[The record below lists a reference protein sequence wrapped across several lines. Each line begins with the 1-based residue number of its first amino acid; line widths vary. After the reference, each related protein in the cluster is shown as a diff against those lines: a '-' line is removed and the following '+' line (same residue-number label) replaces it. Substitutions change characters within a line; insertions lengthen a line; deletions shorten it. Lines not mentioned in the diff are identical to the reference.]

1 MVRSTFSNS
10 LEHVITETPS
20 ISPQKLIDDLNVSS
34 VSSVSSSS
42 DSSNYLLYFLLV
54 AILLL
59 LGFNLFNYLGE
70 GAESLKDLFSPILGF
85 FGYSVGETAKKT
97 ISESQKGTKFAVDI
111 IGDSV
116 KDAIDVSEQIL
127 DPNFKSLKRDININN
142 KKPNKFPEPDDSGSL
157 LQKSKPK
164 SKSGF
169 CYIGEDRGFRSCI
182 SVDKSELCMSGEIFP
197 SKQICI
203 NPSLRE

>member
-1 MVRSTFSNS
+1 MDRSTFSNS
-10 LEHVITETPS
+10 LEQVITETPS
-20 ISPQKLIDDLNVSS
+20 MSPQKLIDDLNISS
-34 VSSVSSSS
+34 VSPSS
-42 DSSNYLLYFLLV
+42 DSPNYLLYVLLV

-70 GAESLKDLFSPILGF
+70 GAESLRSFFSPILGL

-97 ISESQKGTKFAVDI
+97 ISESQKGTKLAVDI

-116 KDAIDVSEQIL
+116 KDAIDISEQIL
-127 DPNFKSLKRDININN
+127 DPNFKSLKQDININN
-142 KKPNKFPEPDDSGSL
+142 KKSNYFPEPDDSGSL